1 MDETLKQ
8 LGELL
13 LSSIPAI
20 FGLLIV
26 WAAYRLIVYTRLQQ
40 VLAERQARTEGAI
53 QQAQE
58 EISKAEARTAE
69 YERLL
74 REARAQI
81 YLSQEAHSRRT
92 MEERNNALSE
102 ARKQADAMV
111 KNARAALEQD
121 VLSAKAALQQQA
133 DSLANAIIESILK
146 PPAAAAAAG
155 GR

>member
-1 MDETLKQ
+1 MEETLRQ

-26 WAAYRLIVYTRLQQ
+26 WTAYRLIVYTRLQQ

-53 QQAQE
+53 QEAQAEIAAAE
-58 EISKAEARTAE
+58 ERTAE
-69 YERLL
+69 YERRV

-81 YLSQEAHSRRT
+81 FVAQEAHAGRT
-92 MEERNNALSE
+92 MEERTKALAE
-102 ARKQADAMV
+102 ARKRADAMV
-111 KNARAALEQD
+111 KNARAELEKE

-133 DSLANAIIESILK
+133 ESLATEIIETVLR
-146 PPAAAAAAG
+146 PALAVG

>member
-1 MDETLKQ
+1 MDAILKQ

-40 VLAERQARTEGAI
+40 VLAERQALTEGAM
-53 QQAQE
+53 QRARE
-58 EISKAEARTAE
+58 EIAEAEERTAE
-69 YERLL
+69 YERQV

-81 YLSQEAHSRRT
+81 FVAQEAQSRRT
-92 MEERNNALSE
+92 MEERSQALAE
-102 ARKQADAMV
+102 ARQKADAMI
-111 KNARAALEQD
+111 KSARANLEQE
-121 VLSAKAALQQQA
+121 VLSAKAALSQQA
-133 DSLANAIIESILK
+133 DSLANEIIETVLR
-146 PPAAAAAAG
+146 PAVAAG

>member
-40 VLAERQARTEGAI
+40 VLAERQGRAEGAI

-58 EISKAEARTAE
+58 GISKAAAGTPED
-69 YERLL
+69 ERLL
-74 REARAQI
+74 REARAPTYPSPGAPI
-81 YLSQEAHSRRT
+81 RPRIEGRT
-92 MEERNNALSE
+92 N
-102 ARKQADAMV
+102 
-111 KNARAALEQD
+111 
-121 VLSAKAALQQQA
+121 
-133 DSLANAIIESILK
+133 
-146 PPAAAAAAG
+146 P
-155 GR
+155 